1 MGHKI
6 FAHAPKIASTGLK
19 RHKEAHAAKIAP
31 TGLKGQAIMVFVQLL
46 DVGRTGIGEVMSSM
60 STKKAVWSL

>member
-6 FAHAPKIASTGLK
+6 FAHAPKIATGMK
-19 RHKEAHAAKIAP
+19 RHKKAHAAKIASI
-31 TGLKGQAIMVFVQLL
+31 GMKGQAIMAFVQLL

>member
-6 FAHAPKIASTGLK
+6 FAHAPKIASTGMK
-19 RHKEAHAAKIAP
+19 RHKKAHAAKIAP
-31 TGLKGQAIMVFVQLL
+31 KGQAIMAFVQLL

>member
-6 FAHAPKIASTGLK
+6 FAHA
-19 RHKEAHAAKIAP
+19 AKITP
-31 TGLKGQAIMVFVQLL
+31 TGLKGQAIMAFVQLL